1 MPNKPLINCQI
12 WYISIPDT
20 TPCKGS
26 YTHQFGNSC
35 YALLSDKKTWVDAEN
50 TCKALGG
57 FLAEILTSEQ
67 NSFLTSIIFVNNPTP
82 GVWLGAHDMISE
94 GKWFWATSDNP
105 VDEFTYWSPGQPS
118 NVWSKF
124 NERGGEDCMEFHYTW
139 RHWNDAHCDD
149 VKPFVCQKNLDSIV
163 VG

>member
-67 NSFLTSIIFVNNPTP
+67 NSFLESVMFENNTSS
-82 GVWLGAHDMISE
+82 VWLGANDIISE
-94 GKWFWATSDNP
+94 GLTS
-105 VDEFTYWSPGQPS
+105 SS